1 MKANSMS
8 DQEQMPS
15 VEDTD
20 NPKKSTNVTFSGISK
35 KLPKVEAAPASPES
49 TAYQDAIKDRVAM
62 ESGEPA
68 TKPSSVLGSKTRKVE
83 ELDRTIYLNL
93 PISVGQ
99 AIRNHATKQKE
110 KVNQTIL
117 RAILEY
123 MDRNNIKSQE

>member
-1 MKANSMS
+1 
-8 DQEQMPS
+8 
-15 VEDTD
+15 
-20 NPKKSTNVTFSGISK
+20 
-35 KLPKVEAAPASPES
+35 
-49 TAYQDAIKDRVAM
+49 M

-68 TKPSSVLGSKTRKVE
+68 TKPSSVLASKTRKVE

-117 RAILEY
+117 RAISEY
-123 MDRNNIKSQE
+123 MDRNNIKPQK